1 MVQKRK
7 KQAAFERDA
16 RNLGIVSG
24 EIDRSNLLHRPA
36 AVDYR
41 AEAGLSGKRPLPV
54 AIRDG
59 TWQSLAAA
67 SELDAV
73 YAPALRFIGTFAI
86 ADALGISPRT
96 LNEHKKKPGFPHWAL
111 RHVEWLMV
119 ADIDGIAAIEGWLR
133 KRRVG
138 QSKNHIRRRGPDGRA
153 RRGGR

>member
-1 MVQKRK
+1 MVRK
-7 KQAAFERDA
+7 VSAFERDA
-16 RNLGIVSG
+16 RKLGMRSG
-24 EIDRSNLLHRPA
+24 KISRSSLSHKPA

-41 AEAGLSGKRPLPV
+41 AEAGLTGKRPLPI

-67 SELDAV
+67 TGLDDV
-73 YAPALRFIGTFAI
+73 YAPALRFISTFVI
-86 ADALGISPRT
+86 ADALGISTNT
-96 LNEHKKKPGFPHWAL
+96 LNEHAKKFAFPRWAL
-111 RHVEWLMV
+111 RQVGWLMV
-119 ADIDGIAAIEGWLR
+119 ADIDGIAAIEAWLR